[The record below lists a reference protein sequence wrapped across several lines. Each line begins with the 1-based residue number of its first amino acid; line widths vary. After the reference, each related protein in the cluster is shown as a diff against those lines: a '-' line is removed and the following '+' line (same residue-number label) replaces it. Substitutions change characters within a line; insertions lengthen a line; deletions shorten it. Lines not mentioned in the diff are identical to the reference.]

1 MMHQDGRHRHESRGS
16 RRGSTRG
23 CLIVAGTYVY
33 FVVIVGFPIIVTL
46 AFYALSSLEWSGTP
60 QPLLGSVGYL
70 GAVAGA
76 EVVTSFLDPT
86 AGMILH
92 MGILLAL
99 VAWATLRTSEMT
111 QAGLLLSF
119 TLAPLTRIV
128 SLALPLAAFPRFAW
142 YLIASIPV
150 ATATWL
156 VVRLQGYRVQEIG
169 LTCPQLGWQAVIG
182 LTGLPF
188 GLLEYWIL
196 QPGPLVAEVGG
207 VHWALLA
214 VALIVATGLVEE
226 FAFRGVMQRSAIDAY
241 GPVGMVLVA
250 AVFAALH
257 IGWLSLVDV
266 VFVFVIGLLFGYL
279 RERTGSLL
287 GVAVSHGLTN
297 VTLFLI
303 MPYLGGA

>member
-1 MMHQDGRHRHESRGS
+1 MS
-16 RRGSTRG
+16 
-23 CLIVAGTYVY
+23 CL
-33 FVVIVGFPIIVTL
+33 FIVGLPIIVTR
-46 AFYALSSLEWSGTP
+46 AYRALSSLEWARRPSP
-60 QPLLGSVGYL
+60 VFGSAGYL
-70 GAVAGA
+70 GAVVGA

-86 AGMILH
+86 AGMVLH
-92 MGILLAL
+92 MGLLLAL
-99 VAWATLRTSEMT
+99 LAWATLRTSAVA
-111 QAGLLLSF
+111 QAGLWLSF

-142 YLIASIPV
+142 YLIASIPL

-156 VVRLQGYRVQEIG
+156 VVRVQGYRVQEIG
-169 LTCPQLGWQAVIG
+169 LACPHLGWQTVIG

-188 GLLEYWIL
+188 GMLEYWIL
-196 QPGPLVAEVGG
+196 QPGPLVAEAVG
-207 VHWALLA
+207 VQWALLA
-214 VALIVATGLVEE
+214 VALIVATGFVEE

-241 GPVGMVLVA
+241 GPLGMVLVA